1 MSDVELLFL
10 VLALI
15 YVWECS
21 NWVTLGGTTF
31 TTWLGS
37 RWHRISPTLR
47 NQKGGF
53 VFTPFFPPLGGILG
67 VNPPALLIAPQG
79 LLAARPASGSKGEST
94 ILAWNELRKIE
105 VEGKNL
111 LINGKPFARAYS
123 VTQARQTVDQVRD
136 LLKVAP
142 GARENALLKSMQ
154 ERFRIKTALQKWK
167 AFSLRTANLQFLAN
181 ALLVYLFGSHHWPF
195 GVRAWVGLANTA
207 GRLVCFD
214 VQHRVYVSQHAQA
227 FFPGSEGRPL
237 HSYIDQHVL
246 ARNDDSS
253 AGRAFA
259 AIAREFSSSGD
270 CQGLLQGI
278 GVQGNGTHRGSGFP
292 FSFQANPASNVRTRA
307 VHCSLL
313 QRSREEDAG
322 RVSAKARDQDRRLAA
337 SSGTHGRNLPG
348 ILPALPCAIHL
359 YRRRVPRLRRSK
371 VGRVPCGWRKEGRTG
386 PVAVAQ

>member
-10 VLALI
+10 VMALI

-21 NWVTLGGTTF
+21 SWVTLGGTTF

-37 RWHRISPTLR
+37 RWHRSSPTLR

-94 ILAWNELRKIE
+94 ILAWNEIRKIE

-181 ALLVYLFGSHHWPF
+181 ALLVYLFVFAPLAIWRAGLGQVWPTLL
-195 GVRAWVGLANTA
+195 AGL
-207 GRLVCFD
+207 
-214 VQHRVYVSQHAQA
+214 YVLTFSIAFMFRSTHKH
-227 FFPGSEGRPL
+227 FFP
-237 HSYIDQHVL
+237 
-246 ARNDDSS
+246 AAKDD
-253 AGRAFA
+253 RFTHTL
-259 AIAREFSSSGD
+259 INMFS
-270 CQGLLQGI
+270 
-278 GVQGNGTHRGSGFP
+278 
-292 FSFQANPASNVRTRA
+292 PA
-307 VHCSLL
+307 
-313 QRSREEDAG
+313 
-322 RVSAKARDQDRRLAA
+322 
-337 SSGTHGRNLPG
+337 
-348 ILPALPCAIHL
+348 
-359 YRRRVPRLRRSK
+359 
-371 VGRVPCGWRKEGRTG
+371 
-386 PVAVAQ
+386 

>member
-37 RWHRISPTLR
+37 RWHRSSPTLR

-94 ILAWNELRKIE
+94 ILAWNDIRKIE

-111 LINGKPFARAYS
+111 LVNGKPFARAFS

-142 GARENALLKSMQ
+142 AARENALLKSMQ

-181 ALLVYLFGSHHWPF
+181 ALLVYLFVFAPLAIWRAGLGQVWPTLLAGLYVLTF
-195 GVRAWVGLANTA
+195 SIAFMFRSTHKHFFPAAKDDRFTHTLINMFSPATTIRARDVLSRPLLENFHPVAIAKGFCRESEFKEMARTA
-207 GRLVCFD
+207 VLDFHFPSKPIRPVTSGPEQCIVHYCRDLERKTLEGFLQKQGIKIEDLLQAPERMEETCLVYCP
-214 VQHRVYVSQHAQA
+214 RCHAQFTFTEGECPDCGGVKLVA
-227 FFPGSEGRPL
+227 F
-237 HSYIDQHVL
+237 
-246 ARNDDSS
+246 
-253 AGRAFA
+253 
-259 AIAREFSSSGD
+259 
-270 CQGLLQGI
+270 
-278 GVQGNGTHRGSGFP
+278 
-292 FSFQANPASNVRTRA
+292 
-307 VHCSLL
+307 
-313 QRSREEDAG
+313 
-322 RVSAKARDQDRRLAA
+322 
-337 SSGTHGRNLPG
+337 
-348 ILPALPCAIHL
+348 
-359 YRRRVPRLRRSK
+359 
-371 VGRVPCGWRKEGRTG
+371 
-386 PVAVAQ
+386 PVAGGKKVEPVPSR